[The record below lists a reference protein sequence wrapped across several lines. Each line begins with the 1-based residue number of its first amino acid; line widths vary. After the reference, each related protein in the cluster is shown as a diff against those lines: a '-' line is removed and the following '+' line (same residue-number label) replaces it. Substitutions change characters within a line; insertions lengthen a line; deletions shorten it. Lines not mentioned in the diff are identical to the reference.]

1 LAPNFVHGNDASLL
15 HLTFA
20 FWDKPFTVIHD
31 CVLGRPCD
39 MDEMASDI
47 RLHFGEMYKA
57 PVLQQWADEV
67 GVAMDPDLMK
77 NTLDI
82 DSVNQST
89 YFFC

>member
-1 LAPNFVHGNDASLL
+1 
-15 HLTFA
+15 
-20 FWDKPFTVIHD
+20 
-31 CVLGRPCD
+31 

-67 GVAMDPDLMK
+67 GVALDPDLMK

>member
-1 LAPNFVHGNDASLL
+1 MDAALL

-31 CVLGRPCD
+31 CVLGRSCD
-39 MDEMASDI
+39 MDQMAHDI
-47 RLHFGEMYKA
+47 RLHFAEMYKA

-67 GVAMDPDLMK
+67 GVSLPPGLMK

-82 DSVNQST
+82 ETVNRST